1 MNNVKGPFPLTPAPV
16 QNILWLVSVLPSCFL
31 PNAGALE
38 EAEGWE
44 EPLPASF
51 ALDSETTV
59 IHSFSIK

>member
-1 MNNVKGPFPLTPAPV
+1 MNNVKDPFPLTPAPG
-16 QNILWLVSVLPSCFL
+16 QNILWLISVLPSPVF

-38 EAEGWE
+38 EAKGWE

-51 ALDSETTV
+51 VLDSKTTV